1 MTQEKRS
8 PRGRG
13 HRREDLID
21 AAEAVFSTGTFESA
35 TVDTIAQRC
44 GVAKGTV
51 YRYFK
56 TKQDLYLAVA
66 ARGMQTLLDMLNAV
80 PPTPD
85 GRRQLEAYL
94 RVYARFSLEQR
105 PYFDAF
111 CFFNAA
117 EVNFSDPSPALADC
131 MALYA
136 QILGLLHGALTRGAG
151 DQTLAPLDDATKT
164 VALLAMAT
172 TGFLDLLARRTPYL
186 QAVFDDDF
194 DGFFA
199 VFMNMVSAYLTR
211 G

>member
-1 MTQEKRS
+1 MNPTKR
-8 PRGRG
+8 GVRG

-21 AAEAVFSTGTFESA
+21 AAEAVFSTGSFESA

-66 ARGMQTLLDMLNAV
+66 ARGMQTLLEMLREA
-80 PPTPD
+80 PDAPD

-94 RVYARFSLEQR
+94 RVYAAFSRKER

-117 EVNFSDPSPALADC
+117 EVDFSAPSPALTDC
-131 MALYA
+131 MTLYA
-136 QILGLLHGALTRGAG
+136 EVLGLLAGALTRGAG
-151 DQTLAPLDDATKT
+151 DGTLQPPDNGAKT

-172 TGFLDLLARRTPYL
+172 TGFLDLLARREPYL
-186 QAVFDDDF
+186 QSVFDDDF
-194 DGFFA
+194 DGFFTI
-199 VFMNMVSAYLTR
+199 FMDMVSAYMGRRT
-211 G
+211 